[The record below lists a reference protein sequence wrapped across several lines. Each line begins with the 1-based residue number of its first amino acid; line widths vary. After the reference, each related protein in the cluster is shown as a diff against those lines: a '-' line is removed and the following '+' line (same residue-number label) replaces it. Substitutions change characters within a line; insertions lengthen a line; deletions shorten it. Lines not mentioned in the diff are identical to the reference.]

1 MGHDIVE
8 SGEGEGGTAGP
19 NRDEFERGSDMRF
32 DLGFGPVCGQAARL
46 VLAVLLGFFASAAH
60 AQYDEEQPQQTLQQR
75 LLQLPIVD
83 LKGKVQEVGGNAMS
97 INCEGQAFV
106 LTVDSSYTR
115 VVVNGEADRG
125 YLKPGVMVR
134 FEGEFDRKMQAKGS
148 IGEIAVV
155 TPSET
160 SQPGIHADSGGEE
173 EQPRQ
178 KTKSGAEVLMVI
190 GTIKLIKDDQLQV
203 IADGKPIK
211 VQLDKDVE
219 VKVEVDDFTL
229 AEPGDEIVVRGRTVQ
244 PPQGQQAGQVFGED
258 VQITLANPLE
268 SATKAIKKKK
278 SSKSKTAKPV
288 KRTAR

>member
-1 MGHDIVE
+1 MRCVFG
-8 SGEGEGGTAGP
+8 SGPCLALAG
-19 NRDEFERGSDMRF
+19 
-32 DLGFGPVCGQAARL
+32 
-46 VLAVLLGFFASAAH
+46 VLAFMVSTAH
-60 AQYDEEQPQQTLQQR
+60 AQYDDDQPQPTPQQR
-75 LLQLPIVD
+75 LLQLPIID
-83 LKGKVQEVGGNAMS
+83 LKGKIQEVAANTMS

-106 LTVDSSYTR
+106 LAVDPNYTR
-115 VVVNGEADRG
+115 VVVNGEADRA

-148 IGEIAVV
+148 IGEICVV

-160 SQPGIHADSGGEE
+160 SQPGIHADSAGEEE
-173 EQPRQ
+173 EQPRAKS
-178 KTKSGAEVLMVI
+178 KTGAEFLMII

-203 IADGKPIK
+203 VADGKPIK
-211 VQLDKDVE
+211 VQLDKEAE
-219 VKVEVDDFTL
+219 VKVEVDDYTL

-268 SATKAIKKKK
+268 AATKTIKKKK
-278 SSKSKTAKPV
+278 PSKSKTAKPV